1 MTTQGFVYF
10 FRAGNAVKIGHTVDL
25 KGRQHN
31 LLTACPESGF
41 IARYVKGSRRD
52 ERKMHERFSEYH
64 LRGEWFDLRGRLAK
78 YLEMHIRPIDLP
90 GRVEIARIEV
100 DEPEFY
106 L

>member
-1 MTTQGFVYF
+1 
-10 FRAGNAVKIGHTVDL
+10 
-25 KGRQHN
+25 
-31 LLTACPESGF
+31 
-41 IARYVKGSRRD
+41 
-52 ERKMHERFSEYH
+52 MHERFSEYH